1 MKAFAIYTVLR
12 LGLFIT
18 SYAVLAWL
26 WVLAFGQDGMLLV
39 PLIGAVVVS
48 SLLSLK
54 LLAPQRER
62 FAAVVQARAE
72 RASTKFDEMRSRE
85 DEPAPGA
92 TQQHAAPVERVEP
105 SEKDTG
111 RGVA

>member
-1 MKAFAIYTVLR
+1 VKAFAIYTLLR

-39 PLIGAVVVS
+39 PLIGAVIVS

-62 FAAVVQARAE
+62 FAAVIQARAE
-72 RASTKFDEMRSRE
+72 RASSKFDEMRSRE
-85 DEPAPGA
+85 DEP
-92 TQQHAAPVERVEP
+92 TEQDAAPVEPVEP
-105 SEKDTG
+105 SQKDPG